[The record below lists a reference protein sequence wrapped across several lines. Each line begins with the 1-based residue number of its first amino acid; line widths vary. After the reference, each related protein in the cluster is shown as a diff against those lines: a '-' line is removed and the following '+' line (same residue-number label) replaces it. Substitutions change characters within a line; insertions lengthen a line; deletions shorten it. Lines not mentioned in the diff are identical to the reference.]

1 MLIVNL
7 IVKIH
12 SQKVYDTINIYKYF
26 VNSIIQHFCGKKK
39 GFSNR
44 KYNKLN
50 NSQNLI
56 ILLLITFILAFNYFI
71 LQYNLLKNEWIK

>member
-12 SQKVYDTINIYKYF
+12 SQNVYDTINIYKYF

-39 GFSNR
+39 V
-44 KYNKLN
+44 
-50 NSQNLI
+50 SQIEN
-56 ILLLITFILAFNYFI
+56 TTN
-71 LQYNLLKNEWIK
+71 